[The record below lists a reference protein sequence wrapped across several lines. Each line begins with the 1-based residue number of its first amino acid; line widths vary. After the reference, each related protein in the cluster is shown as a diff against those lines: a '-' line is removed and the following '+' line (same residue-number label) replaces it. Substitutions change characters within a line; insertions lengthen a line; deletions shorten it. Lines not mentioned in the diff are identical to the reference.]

1 MYRKTMQ
8 SGESRWR
15 NRPMQSGSSTTVPH
29 LPGRS
34 HVASL
39 RRFRA
44 GIYVRSSTCRSRSSP
59 SLVLF
64 HSFSSTHPFLSSHP
78 FRLRFNLLSSFSV
91 FPLFTPFH
99 SLCTSCVP
107 FFPSPFP
114 PSFLFCFFHSP
125 FDSAVSLSAF
135 SSQFVVMKSVR
146 VASRLAKTSD
156 RRQAGRSA
164 AGYNAVALDEIK
176 RRSNCFAL

>member
-91 FPLFTPFH
+91 FPL
-99 SLCTSCVP
+99 SLLFALFLHFVLRAFFSFSSHFLVFPVFSSP
-107 FFPSPFP
+107 FFR
-114 PSFLFCFFHSP
+114 SP
-125 FDSAVSLSAF
+125 FDSSASLSAF
-135 SSQFVVMKSVR
+135 SSQFALVKSVHGESFGENEWPTTDKQIG
-146 VASRLAKTSD
+146 SR
-156 RRQAGRSA
+156 
-164 AGYNAVALDEIK
+164 I
-176 RRSNCFAL
+176 

>member
-39 RRFRA
+39 RRFQA

-91 FPLFTPFH
+91 FPLSLLFAPFH
-99 SLCTSCVP
+99 SLCTSRVLFFLFP
-107 FFPSPFP
+107 FPRP
-114 PSFLFCFFHSP
+114 PSFLFSFFS
-125 FDSAVSLSAF
+125 FSFWFVRFFVRFLLSVCVGEIGAWR
-135 SSQFVVMKSVR
+135 VVWRKR
-146 VASRLAKTSD
+146 VTD
-156 RRQAGRSA
+156 DRQADRQQ
-164 AGYNAVALDEIK
+164 DIT
-176 RRSNCFAL
+176 R

>member
-91 FPLFTPFH
+91 FLLSLLFTPFH

-107 FFPSPFP
+107 FF
-114 PSFLFCFFHSP
+114 L
-125 FDSAVSLSAF
+125 
-135 SSQFVVMKSVR
+135 SQFSLLLFPF
-146 VASRLAKTSD
+146 S
-156 RRQAGRSA
+156 
-164 AGYNAVALDEIK
+164 
-176 RRSNCFAL
+176 F

>member
-59 SLVLF
+59 SLVLL

-91 FPLFTPFH
+91 FPFRSSSPLFIHFV
-99 SLCTSCVP
+99 LRA
-107 FFPSPFP
+107 FFS
-114 PSFLFCFFHSP
+114 
-125 FDSAVSLSAF
+125 F
-135 SSQFVVMKSVR
+135 SSHFPHLPVFS
-146 VASRLAKTSD
+146 SLFPFS
-156 RRQAGRSA
+156 
-164 AGYNAVALDEIK
+164 
-176 RRSNCFAL
+176 F

>member
-91 FPLFTPFH
+91 FPLSLLFAPFH
-99 SLCTSCVP
+99 SLCTSRV
-107 FFPSPFP
+107 FFFLFPFP
-114 PSFLFCFFHSP
+114 RSPSFLFSFFHSP
-125 FDSAVSLSAF
+125 FDSSASLSAS
-135 SSQFVVMKSVR
+135 SSQFALVKSVHGE
-146 VASRLAKTSD
+146 SF
-156 RRQAGRSA
+156 GE
-164 AGYNAVALDEIK
+164 NE
-176 RRSNCFAL
+176 

>member
-91 FPLFTPFH
+91 FPLSLLFTPFH

-107 FFPSPFP
+107 FFLFPFP

-125 FDSAVSLSAF
+125 FDSAGFFVRFLF
-135 SSQFVVMKSVR
+135 SVCR
-146 VASRLAKTSD
+146 
-156 RRQAGRSA
+156 
-164 AGYNAVALDEIK
+164 NEICA
-176 RRSNCFAL
+176 RGESFGENE

>member
-91 FPLFTPFH
+91 FPLFAPLH

-107 FFPSPFP
+107 FFLFPFP
-114 PSFLFCFFHSP
+114 RPPNFLFSFWFGRFFVR
-125 FDSAVSLSAF
+125 FLLSVCRSEICVRGENEWPTTGRQIGSRIQR
-135 SSQFVVMKSVR
+135 SSIGRNKT
-146 VASRLAKTSD
+146 AK
-156 RRQAGRSA
+156 
-164 AGYNAVALDEIK
+164 
-176 RRSNCFAL
+176 